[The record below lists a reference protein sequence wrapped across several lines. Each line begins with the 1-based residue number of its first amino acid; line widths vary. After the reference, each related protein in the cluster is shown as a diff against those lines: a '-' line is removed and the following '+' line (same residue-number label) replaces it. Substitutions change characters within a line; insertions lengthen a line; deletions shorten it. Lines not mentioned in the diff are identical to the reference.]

1 MGLSGAFRKSTL
13 PNGLRVVS
21 EQIRTVRSV
30 SLGVWVEVG
39 SRDETEAERGI
50 CHFLEHMLFKG
61 TRKRSVFDIA
71 LSLESLGGSLDAF
84 TCRDLTCFY
93 ARCLDEHAETAL
105 DVVADMLQNSQ
116 LAHSEIEKE
125 KWVVLEEIQ
134 NVEDTPEDLI
144 HDLFAKSVWG
154 QHPVGAPIL
163 GIPETVKAFTQ
174 KDLQRYLHGNYRPEN
189 MVISVAGNLEHSQL
203 VDWVGRLFG
212 SEGGRAR
219 PCRRREKPR
228 RVGQSVGHFH
238 RDIGQTHICMG
249 TAAYAYTHPQRYEL
263 LVASTVL
270 GGGMSSRLFQRIR
283 ERLGLAY
290 AVYSYIEMLE
300 DTGLFGTYLACDRT
314 RVEQSIEA
322 VGKEFGRL
330 RMGGVSREE
339 LARAKAQLRGEL
351 ILGLESMD
359 TRMNRMAWEEIYTGG
374 YHPPED
380 SLAGMDRVTREG
392 VLEASL
398 GLLDEESM
406 HVITVGP

>member
-1 MGLSGAFRKSTL
+1 MGLSGEFRKTTL
-13 PNGLRVVS
+13 SNGLRVVS
-21 EQIRTVRSV
+21 EQIRAVRSV

-39 SRDETEAERGI
+39 SRDEAEAERGI

-61 TRKRSVFDIA
+61 TRRRSVFDIA

-84 TCRDLTCFY
+84 TSRDLTCFC

-105 DVVADMLQNSQ
+105 DVVADMLQHSQ
-116 LAHSEIEKE
+116 LASVEIEKE
-125 KWVVLEEIQ
+125 KRVVLEELQ

-154 QHPVGAPIL
+154 QHPVGAPVL
-163 GIPETVKAFTQ
+163 GSPETVKAFTRR
-174 KDLQRYLHGNYRPEN
+174 DLQRYLRDSYRPEN
-189 MVISVAGNLEHSQL
+189 MVVSVAGNLEHSRL
-203 VDWVGRLFG
+203 VDWVSRLFG
-212 SEGGRAR
+212 CKGGTAR
-219 PCRRREKPR
+219 PCRRRERPQ
-228 RVGQSVGHFH
+228 RVGQSVCHFH

-249 TAAYAYTHPQRYEL
+249 TAACAYTHPQRYEL

-300 DTGLFGTYLACDRT
+300 DTGLFGTYLACDRA
-314 RVEQSIEA
+314 RAEQSIEV

-330 RMGGVSREE
+330 RRAGISQEE

-359 TRMNRMAWEEIYTGG
+359 TRMNRMAWEEIYTGR

-380 SLAGMDRVTREG
+380 SLAVIDRVTREG
-392 VLEASL
+392 VLEASQ
-398 GLLDEESM
+398 GLLDEEGM